1 MSHISKVDGNPDF
14 RQDDLDGIV
23 ERGLKSRHIQLIALG
38 QLGKTQKKYS
48 ILTFNRWHNWHW
60 TVHWIWWCAG

>member
-1 MSHISKVDGNPDF
+1 MATEKITSKQPELEAAMSHVSKVDGNPDF

-38 QLGKTQKKYS
+38 
-48 ILTFNRWHNWHW
+48 
-60 TVHWIWWCAG
+60 

>member
-1 MSHISKVDGNPDF
+1 MSHVSKVDGNPDF

-38 QLGKTQKKYS
+38 KLIT
-48 ILTFNRWHNWHW
+48 IRENLWIFN
-60 TVHWIWWCAG
+60 T